1 MPFASNSD
9 LPESVRGVLPD
20 SAQSVFRSVVNSQL
34 ERGLSEERAF
44 ASAWSA
50 LKNQGW
56 KKGDDDKWH
65 KVQKNLVSISGACV
79 DDVTGMIKKQVELYD
94 PVYGTSPCEFCDCP
108 SVKAM
113 LWAGG
118 SQHMFVCA
126 DHIETG
132 LRQIVD
138 NNRDAVNQV
147 IDLVA
152 PAMGEDSVAEDDI
165 TEIKITIWKAEN
177 MEEVDIT
184 KECPI
189 LKRDEEK
196 RLVTGVVLEP
206 EIEDAHGDIISE
218 ADVEEAAHDF
228 MRKSRVIGL
237 QHKELGPV
245 EVVESF
251 IAKEAMKIGD
261 EQVAKGAWVMTVKVH
276 DEDVWKAVKSGEF
289 TGFSIGGTGMRG

>member
-1 MPFASNSD
+1 MPYASNSA
-9 LPESVRGVLPD
+9 LPENVRGVLPD
-20 SAQSVFRSVVNSQL
+20 NAQSVFRNVVNSQL

-50 LKNQGW
+50 LKSQGW
-56 KKGDDDKWH
+56 KKGDDGKWH
-65 KVQKNLVSISGACV
+65 KIQKNLVSISGACV
-79 DDVTGMIKKQVELYD
+79 DDVTDLIKKQIDIDKELYD
-94 PVYGTSPCEFCDCP
+94 PVMGSQCEFCENP
-108 SVKAM
+108 AIKAM

-152 PAMGEDSVAEDDI
+152 PAMEEDSVADDDI
-165 TEIKITIWKAEN
+165 TEIKITIWKEI
-177 MEEVDIT
+177 EIT

-189 LKRDEEK
+189 LKRDDEK

-251 IAKEAMKIGD
+251 ITKEIMKIGD
-261 EQVAKGAWVMTVKVH
+261 EQVTKGAWVMTVKVH
-276 DEDVWKAVKSGEF
+276 DEDVWEAVKSGEF
-289 TGFSIGGTGMRG
+289 TGFSIGGTGVRG